1 MPWQKR
7 SKPKLKAERVVRHKL
22 STGQI
27 KEYRYATYD
36 KKPVPQ
42 RRDTMA
48 GLIYAYQNSP
58 EWRGLAASTQGLYA
72 IYLRPFDAVSGD
84 NPATVK
90 RRDILTA
97 RNAIATTRGNGAAS
111 NFTLVAGALFRWAVN
126 QDWLEHSPV
135 HDIEPLPR
143 GHLPA
148 WTAEEA
154 ARAIGNAQNTF
165 EQRLPEPFRRVVVL
179 ALYTGQRRGD
189 LCAMGWS
196 AYDGKSIRLVQ
207 QKTGKPLVIPVHPE
221 LKAELDRWERI
232 TTTILSNGARAPWR
246 PVLLSDQLPG
256 KLQTIGLRKGLNVH
270 GLRKLA
276 ATNLAEAGCTLHEI
290 ASITGHASLGMLQ
303 LYTASADQ
311 ERMATAAIVR
321 LTKGK
326 KS

>member
-1 MPWQKR
+1 
-7 SKPKLKAERVVRHKL
+7 
-22 STGQI
+22 
-27 KEYRYATYD
+27 
-36 KKPVPQ
+36 
-42 RRDTMA
+42 MA

-58 EWRGLAASTQGLYA
+58 EWSGLAASTQKLYA
-72 IYLRPFDAVSGD
+72 IYLRPFDAAPD
-84 NPATVK
+84 HDPAMVR
-90 RRDILTA
+90 RRDILEV

-111 NFTLVAGALFRWAVN
+111 NFMLVAGAMFRWAVN

-135 HDIEPLPR
+135 HDISPLAH

-154 ARAIGNAQNTF
+154 ERAIAQ
-165 EQRLPEPFRRVVVL
+165 LPEPFRRVVVL

-196 AYDGKSIRLVQ
+196 AYDGARIRLVQ
-207 QKTGKPLVIPVHPE
+207 QKTGKPLVIPAHPTLKEE
-221 LKAELDRWERI
+221 LGRWKVALYSGQNRVI
-232 TTTILSNGARAPWR
+232 TILTNPSGQPWR

-256 KLQTIGLRKGLNVH
+256 QLKKIGLRDGLNVH

-276 ATNLAEAGCTLHEI
+276 AANLAEAGCTIHEI

-326 KS
+326 K